1 MKKTLLVLALLA
13 MAAPDRASGQ
23 SFLGFRGL
31 GVPVGAADGR
41 SVALGNLGI
50 GLARAGLSVSDP
62 AAAAEILFPSV
73 FVSMQPMWGDFQLE
87 DQNGTMR
94 TTRFPLIAIG
104 YPVLSVNG
112 TVTLSLAGY
121 LEQRW
126 VGHTSRTVNLGGID
140 VPVEDRFTTDGG
152 TSVARVGWAQRL
164 GARFSVGASAGAYVG
179 RLEREFDRTLDSLV
193 VGSDV
198 RPYRE
203 ASSWH
208 YGGYTLSAGFGA
220 DPHALIHLAG
230 ALEWSGNL
238 KESPSEST
246 GGGENRYSIPLRLLW
261 GATGR
266 LSERLH
272 LNTSFAYQD
281 WSGADGF
288 QPGVVSA
295 KTLSYGAGLEL
306 QVIQRPT
313 RGIPLRLG
321 YRRGVP
327 PFRYQ
332 AEDPVETAWSLGL
345 GINLVEVDGIRYG
358 WMDVAIER
366 AERSSAPLNENFW
379 RATVSLGITRF

>member
-1 MKKTLLVLALLA
+1 MKKTLMVLALVA
-13 MAAPDRASGQ
+13 MAAPGRASGQ

-31 GVPVGAADGR
+31 GVPVGVADGR

-50 GLARAGLSVSDP
+50 GLTRVGLSASDP
-62 AAAAEILFPSV
+62 AAATQILLPSV

-87 DQNGTMR
+87 DQSGTMR

-104 YPVLSVNG
+104 YPVPSVSG
-112 TVTLSLAGY
+112 TVTLSLAGF

-126 VGHTSRTVNLGGID
+126 TGHTSRTVSLGGID
-140 VPVEDRFTTDGG
+140 VPVDDRFTTDGG

-164 GARFSVGASAGAYVG
+164 GARFSVGASVGTYVG
-179 RLEREFDRTLDSLV
+179 RLERVFDRTLDSLV
-193 VGSDV
+193 VGGDV
-198 RPYRE
+198 RPYTE
-203 ASSWH
+203 ESSWH
-208 YGGYTLSAGFGA
+208 YGGYTFSAGFGA
-220 DPHALIHLAG
+220 DPHDLIHLAG

-238 KESPSEST
+238 KESPGEGT
-246 GGGENRYSIPLRLLW
+246 EGAENRYDIPLRLLW

-288 QPGVVSA
+288 QAGVVSA
-295 KTLSYGAGLEL
+295 KTLSYGVGLEL
-306 QVIQRPT
+306 EIIRRAT
-313 RGIPLRLG
+313 RGFPLRLG
-321 YRRGVP
+321 YRRVVP
-327 PFRYQ
+327 PFRYR

-366 AERSSAPLNENFW
+366 AARSSSPLNENFW
-379 RATVSLGITRF
+379 RGTVSLGIMRF

>member
-1 MKKTLLVLALLA
+1 MKRTLIILALVA
-13 MAAPDRASGQ
+13 MAAPGRASGQ

-50 GLARAGLSVSDP
+50 GLRQVGLSASDP
-62 AAAAEILFPSV
+62 AAAAHILLPSV

-87 DQNGTMR
+87 EQSGTTR

-104 YPVLSVNG
+104 YPVLAVNG
-112 TVTLSLAGY
+112 TVTLSLAGF

-126 VGHTSRTVNLGGID
+126 VGHTTRMVNLGGID
-140 VPVEDRFTTDGG
+140 VPVDDRFTTDGG
-152 TSVARVGWAQRL
+152 TSVARLGWAQRL
-164 GARFSVGASAGAYVG
+164 GARFSVGAAVGTYVG
-179 RLEREFDRTLDSLV
+179 RLDREFGRTLDSLV

-198 RPYRE
+198 RSYKE

-208 YGGYTLSAGFGA
+208 YGGYTFSAGFGA
-220 DPHALIHLAG
+220 DPHELIHLSG

-238 KESPSEST
+238 KESPGEDT
-246 GGGENRYSIPLRLLW
+246 GGAENRYDIPMRLLW

-281 WSGADGF
+281 WSGAGGF
-288 QPGVVSA
+288 QAGVVSG
-295 KTLSYGAGLEL
+295 KTLSYGAGLEW
-306 QVIQRPT
+306 QMVRRTT
-313 RGIPLRLG
+313 RGFPLRLG
-321 YRRGVP
+321 YRRVVP
-327 PFRYQ
+327 PFRYL
-332 AEDPVETAWSLGL
+332 AADPVETAWSLGF
-345 GINLVEVDGIRYG
+345 GINLVEVDGVRYG

-366 AERSSAPLNENFW
+366 AERSSSPLNENFW
-379 RATVSLGITRF
+379 RGTVSLGITRF

>member
-1 MKKTLLVLALLA
+1 MKRTLIILALVA
-13 MAAPDRASGQ
+13 MAAPGRASGQ

-31 GVPVGAADGR
+31 GVPVGVADGR

-50 GLARAGLSVSDP
+50 GLRQVGLSASDP
-62 AAAAEILFPSV
+62 AAAAHILLPSV

-87 DQNGTMR
+87 EQSGTTR

-104 YPVLSVNG
+104 YPVLAVNG
-112 TVTLSLAGY
+112 TVTLSLAGF

-126 VGHTSRTVNLGGID
+126 VGHTTRMVNLGGIE
-140 VPVEDRFTTDGG
+140 VPVDDRFTTDGG
-152 TSVARVGWAQRL
+152 TSVARLGWAQRL
-164 GARFSVGASAGAYVG
+164 SARFSVGAAVGTYVG
-179 RLEREFDRTLDSLV
+179 RLDREFGRTLDSLV

-198 RPYRE
+198 RSYEE

-208 YGGYTLSAGFGA
+208 YGGYTFSAGFGA
-220 DPHALIHLAG
+220 DPHELIHLSG

-238 KESPSEST
+238 KESPGEDT
-246 GGGENRYSIPLRLLW
+246 GGAENRYDIPMRLLW

-281 WSGADGF
+281 WSGAGGF
-288 QPGVVSA
+288 QAGVVSG
-295 KTLSYGAGLEL
+295 KTLSYGAGLEW
-306 QVIQRPT
+306 QMVRRTT
-313 RGIPLRLG
+313 RGFPVRLG
-321 YRRGVP
+321 YRRVVP
-327 PFRYQ
+327 PFRYL
-332 AEDPVETAWSLGL
+332 AADPVETAWSLGF
-345 GINLVEVDGIRYG
+345 GVNLVEVDGVRYG

-366 AERSSAPLNENFW
+366 AERSSSPLSENFW